1 MSHIRDIVCEEC
13 GKFVIRTDKSN
24 GAAGS
29 EVNMRK
35 LGIYKMPI
43 LYGITD
49 GGHFFCCKDCFKLWL
64 DARTTPEQREKG
76 RKSRE
81 ELKQKMEASKPELL
95 RRLQRIQAAYNKL
108 NKQ

>member
-1 MSHIRDIVCEEC
+1 MSSIRDILCEEC
-13 GKFVIRTDKSN
+13 GKFVIRTGKPN

-35 LGIYKMPI
+35 LGVYKVPI
-43 LYGITD
+43 FYGITD

-64 DARTTPEQREKG
+64 DARTTMEQRVKG
-76 RKSRE
+76 RKSCE
-81 ELKQKMEASKPELL
+81 ELQQKMESSKPELL
-95 RRLQRIQAAYNKL
+95 RGLQRIQAAYNKL